1 MQRAYS
7 ALHVKQVSED
17 AGVVRIKG
25 IASTPRSDR
34 DGDVVNP
41 MGARFKTPM
50 PLLLQHR
57 HDQPV
62 GTVTFAKP
70 NKNGIPFEAEL
81 PRIKEAG
88 RLKDRVDEAIH
99 SLQYK
104 LIGFVSVG
112 FIPDLEKTKRIPGA
126 GYQID
131 EWDWHELSLV
141 SIPAQPDAVIT
152 SMKSLGDDDT
162 ADELSAEVVAFIKS
176 LDPGEPAAIG
186 TKAVPVVRV
195 TPAGASAIKTKTIK
209 VPKPQEGNDMKTT
222 AEQIAEFEATRVT
235 KAAEMEAIMAKA
247 AEAGETLDAEQSEQ
261 FDTLQAEIAAIDKH
275 IGRLKQ
281 MQKAQAANAKPVT
294 EEAGAQRMANV
305 KTLDFKEVQV
315 RAKNTQ
321 KLEPGIAFAR
331 AAKCLALGHLE
342 HRDAIGIAK
351 SLYDGQDSIIAATQR
366 LVTKAAVAAATTSD
380 ATWAGPLVGD
390 ETSVFADFVEYL
402 RPQTILGRFGT
413 NGIPSLRRVPFRVP
427 LIGQTSGGDGYWVGE
442 GQAKPLT
449 KFDFERKTLEP
460 LKVANIAVATM
471 EVIRDSS
478 PAADGIIRDQL
489 AAALRERL
497 DIDFIDPAK
506 AAVAGVSPASILNGV
521 AGIPSSGNTAD
532 DVRADIRALF
542 NAFIAAN
549 NAPTSGVWLMPAT
562 TALALS
568 LMQNP
573 LGQAEFPGISMTGG
587 ELFGLPVIVSEYIPT
602 ASAGAVV
609 ALVNASDIYLGDEGG
624 VDLSMS
630 TEASLQM
637 DNAPDNPTTASTVLV
652 SLWQRNLVGFR
663 AERAINWARRRTSAV
678 AYLTGVN
685 WGAA

>member
-1 MQRAYS
+1 MKTNRAYS
-7 ALHVKQVSED
+7 TLEVKALDDEKRV
-17 AGVVRIKG
+17 ITG
-25 IASTPRSDR
+25 IASTPSPDR
-34 DGDVVNP
+34 MQDVVEP
-41 MGARFKTPM
+41 KGAQFKLP
-50 PLLLQHR
+50 
-57 HDQPV
+57 
-62 GTVTFAKP
+62 
-70 NKNGIPFEAEL
+70 IPFLWQHNHDEPIGHVTEAKVTQKGIEVSVQL
-81 PRIKEAG
+81 TQVEEPGK
-88 RLKDRVDEAIH
+88 LKDRLDEAWQSIK
-99 SLQYK
+99 SGLVRG
-104 LIGFVSVG
+104 LSIGFSAKE
-112 FIPDLEKTKRIPGA
+112 FEQIPGSW
-126 GYQID
+126 GLRFLSW
-131 EWDWHELSLV
+131 EWF
-141 SIPAQPDAVIT
+141 
-152 SMKSLGDDDT
+152 
-162 ADELSAEVVAFIKS
+162 ELSAVTIPANAEATITSVKSIDREQRAALGIKS
-176 LDPGEPAAIG
+176 
-186 TKAVPVVRV
+186 VPVVRV

-235 KAAEMEAIMAKA
+235 KAAEMEAIMTKA

-275 IGRLKQ
+275 IGRLKL

-442 GQAKPLT
+442 GQGKPLT

-478 PAADGIIRDQL
+478 PSADVIIRDQL

-587 ELFGLPVIVSEYIPT
+587 TLFGLPVIVSEYIPT

-663 AERAINWARRRTSAV
+663 AERAINWARRRASAV

>member
-1 MQRAYS
+1 MKTNRAYS
-7 ALHVKQVSED
+7 TLEVKALDDEKRV
-17 AGVVRIKG
+17 ITG
-25 IASTPRSDR
+25 IASTPSPDR
-34 DGDVVNP
+34 MQDVVEP
-41 MGARFKTPM
+41 KGAQFKLP
-50 PLLLQHR
+50 
-57 HDQPV
+57 
-62 GTVTFAKP
+62 
-70 NKNGIPFEAEL
+70 IPFLWQHNHDEPIGHVTEAKVTQKGIEVSVQL
-81 PRIKEAG
+81 TQVEEPGK
-88 RLKDRVDEAIH
+88 LKDRLDEAWQSIK
-99 SLQYK
+99 SGLVRG
-104 LIGFVSVG
+104 LSIGFSAKE
-112 FIPDLEKTKRIPGA
+112 FEQIPGSW
-126 GYQID
+126 GLRFLSW
-131 EWDWHELSLV
+131 EWF
-141 SIPAQPDAVIT
+141 
-152 SMKSLGDDDT
+152 
-162 ADELSAEVVAFIKS
+162 ELSAVTIPANAEATITSVKSIDREQRAALGIKS
-176 LDPGEPAAIG
+176 
-186 TKAVPVVRV
+186 VPVVRI

-222 AEQIAEFEATRVT
+222 AEQIAEFEATRVS
-235 KAAEMEAIMAKA
+235 KAAEMEAIMTKA
-247 AEAGETLDAEQSEQ
+247 AEAGETLDADQSEQ
-261 FDTLQAEIAAIDKH
+261 FDTLEAEIAAIDKH

-294 EEAGAQRMANV
+294 EEAGSQRMANV
-305 KTLDFKEVQV
+305 KALDFKEVQV

-351 SLYDGQDSIIAATQR
+351 ALYDGQDSIIAATQR

-602 ASAGAVV
+602 SSAGAVV

-663 AERAINWARRRTSAV
+663 AERAINWARRRASAV

-685 WGAA
+685 WGA

>member
-1 MQRAYS
+1 MKTNRAYS
-7 ALHVKQVSED
+7 TLEVKALDDEKRV
-17 AGVVRIKG
+17 ITG
-25 IASTPRSDR
+25 IASTPSPDR
-34 DGDVVNP
+34 MQDVVEP
-41 MGARFKTPM
+41 KGAQFKLP
-50 PLLLQHR
+50 
-57 HDQPV
+57 
-62 GTVTFAKP
+62 
-70 NKNGIPFEAEL
+70 IPFLWQHNHDEPIGHVTEAKVTQKGIEVSVQL
-81 PRIKEAG
+81 TQVEEPGK
-88 RLKDRVDEAIH
+88 LKDRLDEAWQSIK
-99 SLQYK
+99 SGLVRG
-104 LIGFVSVG
+104 LSIGFSAKE
-112 FIPDLEKTKRIPGA
+112 FEQIPGSW
-126 GYQID
+126 GLRFLSW
-131 EWDWHELSLV
+131 EWF
-141 SIPAQPDAVIT
+141 
-152 SMKSLGDDDT
+152 
-162 ADELSAEVVAFIKS
+162 ELSAVTIPANAEATITSVKSIDREQRAALGIKS
-176 LDPGEPAAIG
+176 
-186 TKAVPVVRV
+186 VPVVRV

-235 KAAEMEAIMAKA
+235 KAAEMEAIMTKA

-261 FDTLQAEIAAIDKH
+261 FDTLEAEIAAIDKH

-305 KTLDFKEVQV
+305 KALDFKEVQV

-562 TALALS
+562 TSLALS

-663 AERAINWARRRTSAV
+663 AERAINWARRRASAV

>member
-1 MQRAYS
+1 MKTNRAYS
-7 ALHVKQVSED
+7 TLEVKALDDEKRV
-17 AGVVRIKG
+17 ITG
-25 IASTPRSDR
+25 IASTPSPDR
-34 DGDVVNP
+34 MQDVVEP
-41 MGARFKTPM
+41 KGAQFKLP
-50 PLLLQHR
+50 
-57 HDQPV
+57 
-62 GTVTFAKP
+62 
-70 NKNGIPFEAEL
+70 IPFLWQHNHDEPIGHVTEAKVTQKGIEVSVQL
-81 PRIKEAG
+81 TQVEEPGK
-88 RLKDRVDEAIH
+88 LKDRLDEAWQSIK
-99 SLQYK
+99 SGLVRG
-104 LIGFVSVG
+104 LSIGFSAKE
-112 FIPDLEKTKRIPGA
+112 FEQIPGSW
-126 GYQID
+126 GLRFLSW
-131 EWDWHELSLV
+131 EWF
-141 SIPAQPDAVIT
+141 
-152 SMKSLGDDDT
+152 
-162 ADELSAEVVAFIKS
+162 ELSAVTIPANAEATITSVKSIDREQRAALGIKS
-176 LDPGEPAAIG
+176 
-186 TKAVPVVRV
+186 VPVVRV

-235 KAAEMEAIMAKA
+235 KAAEMEAIMTKA

-261 FDTLQAEIAAIDKH
+261 FDTLEAEIAAIDKH

-281 MQKAQAANAKPVT
+281 MQKAQAANAKPIT

-478 PAADGIIRDQL
+478 QSADVIIRDQL

-587 ELFGLPVIVSEYIPT
+587 TLFGLPVIVSEYIPT

-663 AERAINWARRRTSAV
+663 AERAINWARRRASAV

>member
-1 MQRAYS
+1 MKTNRAYS
-7 ALHVKQVSED
+7 TLEVKALDDEKRV
-17 AGVVRIKG
+17 ITG
-25 IASTPRSDR
+25 IASTPSPDR
-34 DGDVVNP
+34 MQDVVEP
-41 MGARFKTPM
+41 KGAQFKLP
-50 PLLLQHR
+50 
-57 HDQPV
+57 
-62 GTVTFAKP
+62 
-70 NKNGIPFEAEL
+70 IPFLWQHNHDEPIGHVTEAKVTQKGIEVSVQL
-81 PRIKEAG
+81 TQVEEPGK
-88 RLKDRVDEAIH
+88 LKDRLDEAWQSIK
-99 SLQYK
+99 SGLVRG
-104 LIGFVSVG
+104 LSIGFSAKE
-112 FIPDLEKTKRIPGA
+112 FEQIPGSW
-126 GYQID
+126 GLRFLSW
-131 EWDWHELSLV
+131 EWF
-141 SIPAQPDAVIT
+141 
-152 SMKSLGDDDT
+152 
-162 ADELSAEVVAFIKS
+162 ELSAVTIPANAEATITSVKSIDREQRAALGIKS
-176 LDPGEPAAIG
+176 
-186 TKAVPVVRV
+186 VPVVRV

-663 AERAINWARRRTSAV
+663 AERAINWARRRASAV

>member
-1 MQRAYS
+1 MKTNRAYS
-7 ALHVKQVSED
+7 TLEVKALDDEKRV
-17 AGVVRIKG
+17 ITG
-25 IASTPRSDR
+25 IASTPSPDR
-34 DGDVVNP
+34 MQDVVEP
-41 MGARFKTPM
+41 KGAQFKLP
-50 PLLLQHR
+50 
-57 HDQPV
+57 
-62 GTVTFAKP
+62 
-70 NKNGIPFEAEL
+70 IPFLWQHNHDEPIGHVTEAKVTQKGIEVSVQL
-81 PRIKEAG
+81 TQVEEPGK
-88 RLKDRVDEAIH
+88 LKDRLDEAWQSIK
-99 SLQYK
+99 SGLVRG
-104 LIGFVSVG
+104 LSIGFSAKE
-112 FIPDLEKTKRIPGA
+112 FEQIPGSW
-126 GYQID
+126 GLRFLSW
-131 EWDWHELSLV
+131 EWF
-141 SIPAQPDAVIT
+141 
-152 SMKSLGDDDT
+152 
-162 ADELSAEVVAFIKS
+162 ELSAVTIPANAEATITSVKSIDREQRAALGIKS
-176 LDPGEPAAIG
+176 
-186 TKAVPVVRV
+186 VPVVRV

-235 KAAEMEAIMAKA
+235 KAAEMEAIMTKA

-275 IGRLKQ
+275 IGRLNQ

-305 KTLDFKEVQV
+305 KALDFKEVQV

-478 PAADGIIRDQL
+478 PSADVIIRDQL

-587 ELFGLPVIVSEYIPT
+587 TLFGLPVIVSEYIPT

-609 ALVNASDIYLGDEGG
+609 ALVNASDIYVGDEGG

-663 AERAINWARRRTSAV
+663 AERAINWARRRASAV

>member
-1 MQRAYS
+1 MKTNRAYS
-7 ALHVKQVSED
+7 TLEVKALDDERRV
-17 AGVVRIKG
+17 ITG
-25 IASTPRSDR
+25 IASTPSPDR
-34 DGDVVNP
+34 MQDVVEP
-41 MGARFKTPM
+41 KGAQFKLP
-50 PLLLQHR
+50 
-57 HDQPV
+57 
-62 GTVTFAKP
+62 
-70 NKNGIPFEAEL
+70 IPFLWQHNHDEPIGHVTDAKVTQKGIEVSVQL
-81 PRIKEAG
+81 TQVEEPGK
-88 RLKDRVDEAIH
+88 LKDRLDEAWQSIK
-99 SLQYK
+99 SGLVRG
-104 LIGFVSVG
+104 LSIGFSAKE
-112 FIPDLEKTKRIPGA
+112 FEQIPGSW
-126 GYQID
+126 GLRFLSW
-131 EWDWHELSLV
+131 EWF
-141 SIPAQPDAVIT
+141 
-152 SMKSLGDDDT
+152 
-162 ADELSAEVVAFIKS
+162 ELSAVTIPANAEATITSVKSIDREQRAALGIKS
-176 LDPGEPAAIG
+176 
-186 TKAVPVVRV
+186 VPVVRI

-222 AEQIAEFEATRVT
+222 AEQIAEFEATRVS
-235 KAAEMEAIMAKA
+235 KAAEMESIMTKA
-247 AEAGETLDAEQSEQ
+247 AEAGETLDADQSEQ
-261 FDTLQAEIAAIDKH
+261 FDTLEAEIAAIDKH

-305 KTLDFKEVQV
+305 KALDFKEVQV

-351 SLYDGQDSIIAATQR
+351 SLYEGQDSIIAATQR

-602 ASAGAVV
+602 SSAGAVV

-663 AERAINWARRRTSAV
+663 AERAINWARRRASAV

-685 WGAA
+685 WGA

>member
-1 MQRAYS
+1 MKTNRAYS
-7 ALHVKQVSED
+7 TLEVKALDDEKRV
-17 AGVVRIKG
+17 ITG
-25 IASTPRSDR
+25 IASTPSPDR
-34 DGDVVNP
+34 MQDVVEP
-41 MGARFKTPM
+41 KGAQFKLP
-50 PLLLQHR
+50 
-57 HDQPV
+57 
-62 GTVTFAKP
+62 
-70 NKNGIPFEAEL
+70 IPFLWQHNHDEPIGHVTDAKVTQKGIEVSVQL
-81 PRIKEAG
+81 TQVEEPGK
-88 RLKDRVDEAIH
+88 LKDRLDEAWQSIK
-99 SLQYK
+99 SGLVRG
-104 LIGFVSVG
+104 LSIGFSAKE
-112 FIPDLEKTKRIPGA
+112 FEQIPGSW
-126 GYQID
+126 GLRFLSW
-131 EWDWHELSLV
+131 EWF
-141 SIPAQPDAVIT
+141 
-152 SMKSLGDDDT
+152 
-162 ADELSAEVVAFIKS
+162 ELSAVTIPANTEATITSVKSIDREQRAALGIKS
-176 LDPGEPAAIG
+176 
-186 TKAVPVVRV
+186 VPVVRI

-222 AEQIAEFEATRVT
+222 AEQIAEFEATRVS
-235 KAAEMEAIMAKA
+235 KAAEMEAIMTKA
-247 AEAGETLDAEQSEQ
+247 AEAGETLDADQSEQ
-261 FDTLQAEIAAIDKH
+261 FDTLEAEIAAIDKH

-305 KTLDFKEVQV
+305 KALDFKEVQV

-351 SLYDGQDSIIAATQR
+351 SLYEGQDSIIAATQR

-602 ASAGAVV
+602 SSAGAVV

-663 AERAINWARRRTSAV
+663 AERAINWARRRASAV

-685 WGAA
+685 WGA

>member
-1 MQRAYS
+1 MKTNRAYS
-7 ALHVKQVSED
+7 TLEVKALDDEKRV
-17 AGVVRIKG
+17 ITG
-25 IASTPRSDR
+25 IASTPSPDR
-34 DGDVVNP
+34 MQDVVEP
-41 MGARFKTPM
+41 KGAQFKLP
-50 PLLLQHR
+50 
-57 HDQPV
+57 
-62 GTVTFAKP
+62 
-70 NKNGIPFEAEL
+70 IPFLWQHNHDEPIGHVTDAKVTQKGIEVSVQL
-81 PRIKEAG
+81 AQVEEPGK
-88 RLKDRVDEAIH
+88 LKDRLDEAWQSIK
-99 SLQYK
+99 SGLVRG
-104 LIGFVSVG
+104 LSIGFSAKE
-112 FIPDLEKTKRIPGA
+112 FEQIPGSW
-126 GYQID
+126 GLRFLSW
-131 EWDWHELSLV
+131 EWF
-141 SIPAQPDAVIT
+141 
-152 SMKSLGDDDT
+152 
-162 ADELSAEVVAFIKS
+162 ELSAVTIPANAEATITSVKSIDREQRAALGIKS
-176 LDPGEPAAIG
+176 
-186 TKAVPVVRV
+186 VPVVRI

-209 VPKPQEGNDMKTT
+209 VPKPQEGKDMKTT
-222 AEQIAEFEATRVT
+222 AEQIAEFEATRVS
-235 KAAEMEAIMAKA
+235 KAAEMEAIMTKA
-247 AEAGETLDAEQSEQ
+247 AEAGETLDADQSEQ
-261 FDTLQAEIAAIDKH
+261 FDTLEAEIAAIDKH

-305 KTLDFKEVQV
+305 KALDFKEVQV

-351 SLYDGQDSIIAATQR
+351 SLYEGQDSIIAATQR

-442 GQAKPLT
+442 GLAKPLT

-471 EVIRDSS
+471 EVIRNSS

-602 ASAGAVV
+602 SSAGAVV

-663 AERAINWARRRTSAV
+663 AERAINWARRRASAV

-685 WGAA
+685 WGA

>member
-1 MQRAYS
+1 MKTNRAYS
-7 ALHVKQVSED
+7 TLEVKALDDERRV
-17 AGVVRIKG
+17 ITG
-25 IASTPRSDR
+25 IASTPSPDR
-34 DGDVVNP
+34 MQDVVEP
-41 MGARFKTPM
+41 KGAQFKLP
-50 PLLLQHR
+50 
-57 HDQPV
+57 
-62 GTVTFAKP
+62 
-70 NKNGIPFEAEL
+70 IPFLWQHNHDEPIGHVTDAKVTQKGIEVSVQL
-81 PRIKEAG
+81 TQVEEPGK
-88 RLKDRVDEAIH
+88 LKDRLDEAWQSIK
-99 SLQYK
+99 SGLVRG
-104 LIGFVSVG
+104 LSIGFSAKE
-112 FIPDLEKTKRIPGA
+112 FEQIPGSW
-126 GYQID
+126 GLRFLSW
-131 EWDWHELSLV
+131 EWF
-141 SIPAQPDAVIT
+141 
-152 SMKSLGDDDT
+152 
-162 ADELSAEVVAFIKS
+162 ELSAVTIPANAEATITSVKSIDREQRAALGIKS
-176 LDPGEPAAIG
+176 
-186 TKAVPVVRV
+186 VPVVRI

-209 VPKPQEGNDMKTT
+209 VPKPQEGNEMKTT
-222 AEQIAEFEATRVT
+222 AEQIAEFEATRVS
-235 KAAEMEAIMAKA
+235 KAAEMEAIMTKA
-247 AEAGETLDAEQSEQ
+247 AEAGETLDADQSEQ
-261 FDTLQAEIAAIDKH
+261 FDTLEAEIAAIDKH

-305 KTLDFKEVQV
+305 KALDFKEVQV

-351 SLYDGQDSIIAATQR
+351 SLYEGQDSIIAATQR

-549 NAPTSGVWLMPAT
+549 NAPTSGVWLMSAT

-587 ELFGLPVIVSEYIPT
+587 ELFGLPVIGSEYIPT
-602 ASAGAVV
+602 SSAGAVV

-663 AERAINWARRRTSAV
+663 AERAINWARRRASAV

-685 WGAA
+685 WGA

>member
-1 MQRAYS
+1 MKTNRAYS
-7 ALHVKQVSED
+7 TLEVKALDDERRV
-17 AGVVRIKG
+17 ITG
-25 IASTPRSDR
+25 IASTPSPDR
-34 DGDVVNP
+34 MQDVVEP
-41 MGARFKTPM
+41 KGAQFKLP
-50 PLLLQHR
+50 
-57 HDQPV
+57 
-62 GTVTFAKP
+62 
-70 NKNGIPFEAEL
+70 IPFLWQHNHDEPIGHVTDAKVTQKGIEVSVQL
-81 PRIKEAG
+81 TQVEEPGK
-88 RLKDRVDEAIH
+88 LKDRLDEAWQSIK
-99 SLQYK
+99 SGLVRG
-104 LIGFVSVG
+104 LSIGFSAKE
-112 FIPDLEKTKRIPGA
+112 FEQIPGSW
-126 GYQID
+126 GLRFLSW
-131 EWDWHELSLV
+131 EWF
-141 SIPAQPDAVIT
+141 
-152 SMKSLGDDDT
+152 
-162 ADELSAEVVAFIKS
+162 ELSAVTIPANAEATITSVKSIDREQRAALGIKS
-176 LDPGEPAAIG
+176 
-186 TKAVPVVRV
+186 VPVVRI

-222 AEQIAEFEATRVT
+222 AEQIAEFEATRVS
-235 KAAEMEAIMAKA
+235 KAAEMEAIMTKA
-247 AEAGETLDAEQSEQ
+247 AEAGETLDADQSEQ
-261 FDTLQAEIAAIDKH
+261 FDTLEAEIAAIDKH

-305 KTLDFKEVQV
+305 KALDFKEVQV

-351 SLYDGQDSIIAATQR
+351 SLYEGQDSIIAATQR

-380 ATWAGPLVGD
+380 AAWAGHLVGD

-602 ASAGAVV
+602 SSAGAVV

-663 AERAINWARRRTSAV
+663 AERAINWARRRASAV

-685 WGAA
+685 WGA